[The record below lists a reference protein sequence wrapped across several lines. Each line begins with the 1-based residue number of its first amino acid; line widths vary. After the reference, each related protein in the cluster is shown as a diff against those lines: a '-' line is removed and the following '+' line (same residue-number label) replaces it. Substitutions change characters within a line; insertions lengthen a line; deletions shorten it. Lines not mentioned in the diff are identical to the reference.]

1 MQDGIRPC
9 RLDFF
14 KKLIKCAARL
24 LDCIHFHG
32 CIFGIVNDPQ
42 KECSKLFSAT
52 CNNQKFAV
60 YVHMQINSPSSFNED
75 VLVPGCNLQIL
86 IPFVKSVSYQVT
98 DTGLTVGTKNNRI
111 KWVREFAKR
120 ISNSS
125 KDLTMKILRNSVN
138 RCKTV

>member
-1 MQDGIRPC
+1 MRQHGGMATSKSRFL
-9 RLDFF
+9 RFSDFW
-14 KKLIKCAARL
+14 
-24 LDCIHFHG
+24 
-32 CIFGIVNDPQ
+32 PS
-42 KECSKLFSAT
+42 ECKFWWALF
-52 CNNQKFAV
+52 
-60 YVHMQINSPSSFNED
+60 
-75 VLVPGCNLQIL
+75 
-86 IPFVKSVSYQVT
+86 FVKSVSYQVT